1 MTQFEV
7 FQPDFDTTNYF
18 IVTYYLSSTKS
29 VEDAAWNL
37 AIGQS
42 VGNPNVRN
50 AWESDELFAKHSC
63 IVLAER
69 GSKKLQK
76 KSGIVKIAFPLAN
89 INFASDGISQFLC
102 HIMGGQLDI
111 DSIVKCHVL
120 DVDFPKVVLKNFL
133 GPKFGIQ
140 GIRKF
145 TKVYDKPLLGGIVKP
160 KVCMNED
167 ILLDLVKALVDG
179 GVNFIKE
186 DEIMADPE
194 CCPLERRVPKIS
206 KYLEDKNVVYC
217 FCINSDPD
225 MILRRVQFVH
235 DNGGNGVHVNF
246 WSGLGVYNSVRK
258 TNYPLFL
265 HFQKSG
271 DKIFTSKKHAFHID
285 WKVVCKL
292 AGMMGADFIHNGMLG
307 GYSSTD
313 ENELEESIAIL
324 QSHGTMPALS
334 CGMHPG
340 LVEYI
345 RGRLG
350 NDLLLNTGGAIHGHP
365 GGTVDGARA
374 MRQAIDRRP
383 AAEYEIAIKTWG
395 MFDSLGQVK

>member
-7 FQPDFDTTNYF
+7 FQPDFDTTDYF
-18 IVTYYLSSTKS
+18 VVTYKLSSTKS
-29 VEDAAWNL
+29 LENAAWNL

-63 IVLAER
+63 IVLEQR
-69 GSKKLQK
+69 GSKKLQR
-76 KSGIVKIAFPLAN
+76 KSGTVKIAFPLSN
-89 INFASDGISQFLC
+89 IDFLSDGMSQFLC

-120 DVDFPKVVLKNFL
+120 DVQFPDSVKNTFL

-140 GIRKF
+140 GIRKY
-145 TKVYDKPLLGGIVKP
+145 TGVYDKPLLGGIVKP

-186 DEIMADPE
+186 DEIMANPS
-194 CCPLERRVPKIS
+194 CCTLEKRLPKLAQ
-206 KYLEDKNVVYC
+206 YLSTQNVVYC
-217 FCINSDPD
+217 VCINADPHNVLD
-225 MILRRVQFVH
+225 RVKQVH
-235 DNGGNGVHVNF
+235 EAGVNGVHVNF
-246 WSGLGVYNSVRK
+246 WSGLGVYNSIRK
-258 TNYPLFL
+258 LDLPLFL

-285 WKVVCKL
+285 WSVVCKL

-307 GYSSTD
+307 GYSSDD
-313 ENELEESIAIL
+313 ESELKKTVEIL

-345 RGRLG
+345 RGKLG
-350 NDLLLNTGGAIHGHP
+350 NELLLNCGGAIHGHP
-365 GGTVDGARA
+365 GGTVNGARA
-374 MRQAIDRRP
+374 MRQAIDRQHGK
-383 AAEYEIAIKTWG
+383 EYDEAISTWG
-395 MFDSLGQVK
+395 LVQ